1 MEYNPIS
8 CQICALGFHFCSSWE
23 ISGNFGV
30 FFTDAVKSSG
40 TGELLLGNPS
50 FGSCPFGSLSLQST
64 SPSSGCA
71 SPHVH
76 VDSFRLRGIFIH
88 GRGENLSL
96 SFSPSERLIRYLGQQ
111 GSCGIL
117 YFNSISGEQH
127 PVLIFHFGLFFLRAF
142 LLV

>member
-1 MEYNPIS
+1 MGYNPIS
-8 CQICALGFHFCSSWE
+8 WQIRALGFHFCSRWE

-30 FFTDAVKSSG
+30 IFIDAVKPSG
-40 TGELLLGNPS
+40 MGELLLGTPS
-50 FGSCPFGSLSLQST
+50 SGSCPFGNLSLQSP
-64 SPSSGCA
+64 SPSPGCA
-71 SPHVH
+71 SPGGFLQPQW
-76 VDSFRLRGIFIH
+76 DFYPR
-88 GRGENLSL
+88 EDLSL
-96 SFSPSERLIRYLGQQ
+96 SFSPGERLIRYLGHQ